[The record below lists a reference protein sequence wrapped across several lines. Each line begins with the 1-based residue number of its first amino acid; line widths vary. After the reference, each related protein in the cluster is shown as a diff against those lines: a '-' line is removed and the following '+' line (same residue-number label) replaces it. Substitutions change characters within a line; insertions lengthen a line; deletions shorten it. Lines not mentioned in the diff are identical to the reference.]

1 MTKPIDFGT
10 PFTKKLR
17 ERAESCRAGRPKP
30 KDTAALLDEAAKE
43 IERWRSDG
51 GGYLPCD
58 CNADSRKA
66 CGDIHARRRE
76 IYYKRLKEAASTIR
90 EFLDGVKDD

>member
-1 MTKPIDFGT
+1 MTKPTDFGT
-10 PFTKKLR
+10 TFTRKLR

-43 IERWRSDG
+43 IERWRG
-51 GGYLPCD
+51 NGWNNYRCGCD
-58 CNADSRKA
+58 AESRKA
-66 CGDIHARRRE
+66 CDDIHNRRRE